1 MKYLVWVPCFVLHH
15 HSFKYESLLL
25 KWVRFV
31 ELYAGKCNYH
41 NIVSEFT
48 TAMETV
54 CDLSFFLA
62 KPRLCVFIIGFCLYN
77 WSDFLRDGD
86 CKVLVKRCRI
96 LLLLVSIFFCWIS
109 QVLVGTHEISTVL
122 IHSLMNLIVI
132 ACSFHLH
139 CCRWRRGKVNV
150 LLITFVYKETHFCCL
165 WLFSIVQRVW
175 CLWTLVWTSLNVYL
189 N

>member
-96 LLLLVSIFFCWIS
+96 LLLLVSIFFLLNFSGIGGDAQDQHSAHPFSNESHCYRMFFPS
-109 QVLVGTHEISTVL
+109 PLLQVEEREG
-122 IHSLMNLIVI
+122 
-132 ACSFHLH
+132 
-139 CCRWRRGKVNV
+139 
-150 LLITFVYKETHFCCL
+150 
-165 WLFSIVQRVW
+165 
-175 CLWTLVWTSLNVYL
+175 
-189 N
+189 